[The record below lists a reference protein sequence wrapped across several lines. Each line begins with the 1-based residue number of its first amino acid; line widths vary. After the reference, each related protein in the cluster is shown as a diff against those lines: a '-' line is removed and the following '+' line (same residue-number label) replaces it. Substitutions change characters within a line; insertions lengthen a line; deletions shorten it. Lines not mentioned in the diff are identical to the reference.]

1 MGAGDGVALVHAVG
15 VGFDAAVGDDDGEVA
30 EGAAEEVRAATGNRS
45 VAAPADTAGGSQA
58 TIKQAAIRQVPTP
71 DEKLDD
77 VGMGLLYPFS
87 AVLS

>member
-1 MGAGDGVALVHAVG
+1 MRSVPTIGAAGSASVPGTNAALSTGD
-15 VGFDAAVGDDDGEVA
+15 